1 MVKKT
6 PRLKR
11 IPILII
17 VGPTASGKS
26 KLAIEIARAINGCII
41 NADSRQIYKHC
52 HLGTNSPS
60 SKELNEVPHYL
71 YNFLEPS
78 FQFSAAEYSFLASEI
93 IINLHKQNI
102 PAIVVGGAG
111 LYIKAILEGLFKAP
125 GQDKE
130 FRDSLKNIANLMG
143 TYFLF
148 QQLQYIDSPSSKSIL
163 PNDQF
168 RIIRALEIFYLT
180 GRTKSELIKCQKRNN
195 VFYPMKIGIL
205 PDKNLLLG
213 NIEKRTNEMIE
224 NGLISEAK
232 FLINNYPISAPAL
245 NAIGYKEIIL
255 FLQGKISKSEA
266 ISLINKNTKLYAKR
280 QLTWFKK
287 DTSINWLS
295 PNEINLPNLINKI
308 KKFFDRY

>member
-1 MVKKT
+1 MVQKT
-6 PRLKR
+6 PRLKL

-26 KLAIEIARAINGCII
+26 KLAIDIAKAINACII

-52 HLGTNSPS
+52 YIGTNSPS
-60 SKELNEVPHYL
+60 SKDLNEVPHYL
-71 YNFLEPS
+71 YNFLEPNL
-78 FQFSAAEYSFLASEI
+78 QFSAAEYSSLASKI

-102 PAIVVGGAG
+102 PSILVGGAG

-125 GQDKE
+125 GQNKE
-130 FRDSLKNIANLMG
+130 FRNSLKNIANLMG

-148 QQLQYIDSPSSKSIL
+148 QQLQYIDLECSKSIL

-180 GRTKSELIKCQKRNN
+180 GKTKSELIKCQKRNN
-195 VFYPMKIGIL
+195 VFLPMKIGIL
-205 PDKNLLLG
+205 PDKNFLLK
-213 NIEKRTNEMIE
+213 NIEKRTNEMIK
-224 NGLISEAK
+224 NGLIEEVK
-232 FLINNYPISAPAL
+232 FLINNYHISAPAL

-255 FLQGKISKSEA
+255 FLQGKISNNEA
-266 ISLINKNTKLYAKR
+266 ITLINKNTKLYAKR

-287 DTSINWLS
+287 DKTITWL
-295 PNEINLPNLINKI
+295 PPDEIIILDLIDKI
-308 KKFFDRY
+308 KKFFDSY